1 MLTVARVALGVQRMI
16 DNADSRENSGKIP
29 DTSTITTR
37 DALRWVTIEGA
48 RMLGLEE
55 QIGSLTPGKQADM
68 VVLRTGL
75 NLLPVH
81 DPVSTVIMQSN
92 VSNVEHVLVA
102 GQFRK
107 RDGWLLRDD
116 IAGKTESLSASGH
129 RIARELGLREAAKG
143 A

>member
-1 MLTVARVALGVQRMI
+1 
-16 DNADSRENSGKIP
+16 
-29 DTSTITTR
+29 
-37 DALRWVTIEGA
+37 
-48 RMLGLEE
+48 MLGLEE

-92 VSNVEHVLVA
+92 VANVEHVLVA

-107 RDGWLLRDD
+107 RDGRLLCDD
-116 IAGKTESLSASGH
+116 IAGKAESLSASGH